1 MHKKRHQ
8 MALVFGRSSHSSE
21 QRVARVG
28 ALWHV
33 FMKICTQIRINSIP
47 HEIDSCM
54 TIISS
59 YTLNTENNLS
69 LNISIIIA
77 SIIIK

>member
-1 MHKKRHQ
+1 MT
-8 MALVFGRSSHSSE
+8 LDFGRSSHSSDPI
-21 QRVARVG
+21 VARVG

-47 HEIDSCM
+47 HEIDRCM

-69 LNISIIIA
+69 LKHFDYYRINNKKIIDGLYL
-77 SIIIK
+77 